1 MSGHFKTIKISK
13 IDISDQRYNI
23 FSPFTQAQ
31 PFLSDSLKELGM
43 IVPPIVKLITGPE
56 TRDKKHD
63 SVRRQDSENSNGMKN
78 RYIIISGFNRI
89 RALDTNKIQEVTV
102 QIKDENIKD
111 YECLCIAIADLAFRR
126 PLSNAELILAIVRLS
141 FFFDKGEILKKA
153 PAVFNTRL
161 KEHYIEELLAISAL
175 PEPALVLIDKG
186 NLTLKAA
193 KKLCALE
200 KEAAKVFLSLFSHIK
215 VSLNIQMEMIR
226 NMFEIAAYEGIS
238 IQALYETMGIQKLFE
253 DENID
258 RISTARK
265 LRRMI
270 YERRYPALCMVQ
282 QTVKNKISAL
292 NLPETIKIT
301 PSENFESREFNI
313 SLTINKANDPDK
325 NIAALT
331 DPILNSKLKDIF
343 SL

>member
-1 MSGHFKTIKISK
+1 MPDCYKTINTAE

-23 FSPFTQAQ
+23 FSAVTQNQA
-31 PFLSDSLKELGM
+31 FLAESLKEIGL
-43 IVPPIVKLITGPE
+43 ISPPIVRP
-56 TRDKKHD
+56 
-63 SVRRQDSENSNGMKN
+63 SNNEMNNK
-78 RYIIISGFNRI
+78 YIIISGFNRI
-89 RALDTNKIQEVTV
+89 RALNINNV
-102 QIKDENIKD
+102 QKLSVQVKDKSIKD
-111 YECLCIAIADLAFRR
+111 YECLFIAIADLAFRR
-126 PLSNAELILAIVRLS
+126 PLTHAELILAIVKLS
-141 FFFDKGEILKKA
+141 SFFDKTQLSKKA
-153 PAVFNTRL
+153 PAVFNTKL
-161 KEHYIEELLAISAL
+161 SEHYIEELLTIGNL
-175 PEPALVLIDKG
+175 PHPALDLINKG
-186 NLTLKAA
+186 NLALKAA
-193 KKLCALE
+193 KKLCSFQKDAV
-200 KEAAKVFLSLFSHIK
+200 KVFLSLFSQIK

-313 SLTINKANDPDK
+313 SLTINKADDPDK